1 MTEGGSER
9 GAVAVLFAF
18 LVTGLLGLGVIVVD
32 VAAVYTEGRQLQNG
46 AENAAL
52 AVAKSC
58 STSAGCAAGAGNGLA
73 NANAMDDHTQ
83 VELVCGTAPLPAGG
97 CPSSGERGAGGRFGC
112 GPVTDT
118 APYVQVQTRSLRSDG
133 SNVVPG
139 FLMRVIDPAYTGAGV
154 RACARA
160 AYGRPAGL
168 TGELPLA
175 ISQCEFLYWKNTY
188 GLVDPPYPPAAEATL
203 YFHSTGE
210 KGASNCPARNTA
222 NNMDAPGGFGW
233 LLTAAGTCAVASSVD
248 GDAQV
253 DPGNNTPCP
262 ASDFA
267 NMWKQIVNV
276 PVYSAIYKD
285 PVTGKTMYDI
295 VDYGA
300 FYLSGYKLGANSA
313 YERASATLGGVPCG
327 NPDRCISGFFTNEAV
342 PATGAVLPGLGYGT
356 TVFKVT
362 G

>member
-1 MTEGGSER
+1 MRMTLRVHGDR
-9 GAVAVLFAF
+9 GAVAVMFA
-18 LVTGLLGLGVIVVD
+18 LMVTGVLGLGVLMVD
-32 VAAVYTEGRQLQNG
+32 VGMVYTEGRQLQNG

-58 STSAGCAAGAGNGLA
+58 ASSTGCAEDAGDDLADA
-73 NANAMDDHTQ
+73 NASDGRSD

-97 CPSSGERGAGGRFGC
+97 CPTSGERARFGC
-112 GPVTDT
+112 GPVVDT
-118 APYVQVQTRSLRSDG
+118 APYVQVQTRSQRADG
-133 SNVVPG
+133 AHIAPNAFIKVLDPG
-139 FLMRVIDPAYTGAGV
+139 YTGQV

-160 AYGRPAGL
+160 AYGRPSGL

-175 ISQCEFLYWKNTY
+175 MSECEFQYWKGLF
-188 GLVDPPYPPAAEATL
+188 GLVSTPYPSAAEAVL
-203 YFHSTGE
+203 YFHATGDQ
-210 KGASNCPARNTA
+210 GPSNCPARNTA
-222 NNMDAPGGFGW
+222 NNMDTPGGFGW
-233 LLTAAGTCAVASSVD
+233 LLTAAGTCAIATTVS

-262 ASDFA
+262 ADAFA
-267 NMWKQIVNV
+267 GMWKQTVNV
-276 PVYSAIYKD
+276 PVYSKIYKD

-300 FYLSGYKLGANSA
+300 FYLSGYKLGGNSA

-327 NPDRCISGFFTNEAV
+327 NPDRCISGFFTTETV
-342 PATGAVLPGLGYGT
+342 PAAGPLLPGPGYGT
-356 TVFKVT
+356 TAIKVT